1 MKKNEWL
8 KMKKSSFIEGTL
20 IATLAI
26 VITKIFGMLYVIPF
40 YATVGTK
47 GSALYAYAYNIY
59 VIFLDLSSAGI
70 PVAMSKIIKEYNTL
84 GQNEAKVRAYKLG
97 KKIVTIISLTAFLL
111 LFFLAEPIAYLILGE
126 LEGGNSI
133 RDVGFVIRCVSF
145 AILVIPY
152 LSVTKGYLQ
161 GHNIIN
167 VSSVSQVIEQ
177 IVRIAIILGGSYLA
191 LNVFHLSLTTSV
203 GIAVFGAFIG
213 GLTAIMYIMVKI
225 KNSKKELGLVKHRH
239 KDKISNHEI
248 VKKIISYAV
257 PFIII
262 DIAINVYN
270 FVDMVFISRTFVH
283 LGYNAEVTEFVTTSV
298 ATWAPK
304 IGMVVTSIAM
314 GLTVSLIPNIVE
326 AFTLKKW
333 KVVEQRIN
341 KALQIILVTCLP
353 MVVGISLLARP
364 IWAIFYG
371 DNPLGSSILAM
382 SIITVLFFN
391 LNIITN
397 STLQSLNKFKEVYLA
412 TLIGYLTN
420 ALLDIPLML
429 LFHRLGFIP
438 FYGAL
443 AATIIGTSLSIFIAL
458 YKIKK
463 EHKLKYKETVAMAKK
478 LVFPTVLM
486 SMIVIGLK
494 MLIPVNYNS
503 ALSCIIYVAIISLAG
518 AFIYLTITFKQ
529 KTLQAIFGQEYLAK
543 IIKKLTFGKVS
554 LD

>member
-213 GLTAIMYIMVKI
+213 GLTAIMYIMIKI

-429 LFHRLGFIP
+429 LFHKLGFIP

-478 LVFPTVLM
+478 LVIPTVLM
-486 SMIVIGLK
+486 SMMVIGLK
-494 MLIPVNYNS
+494 MLIPVNYDS
-503 ALSCIIYVAIISLAG
+503 ALSCIIYVAIISLVG

-529 KTLQAIFGQEYLAK
+529 KTLQTIFGQEYLAK